1 MMLDLGGMDRR
12 ALLMRALLLAG
23 ASASLGACDMIGLAG
38 ADSPFRYSAEDMA
51 LLSAVADQFVPRGDS
66 VGALDAGVPALFE
79 GLMANWAAPA
89 TRQMMAGVLAA
100 INALD
105 PQGRDFAALPAA
117 DQAALLTAHDAAA
130 LAVDPDGRGSP
141 FGPPPATD
149 PAYQRFKQLVVT
161 LYYLSEPALTQELAY
176 THAPGAWVPSVPVTP
191 ETRPQG
197 GPGMF

>member
-1 MMLDLGGMDRR
+1 MLDMGDMDRR

-51 LLSAVADQFVPRGDS
+51 LLSAVAEQIVPRGDT
-66 VGALDAGVPALFE
+66 VGALDAGVPASFE
-79 GLMANWAAPA
+79 GLMANWASPE
-89 TRQMMAGVLAA
+89 TRETMAGVLAA

-105 PQGRDFAALPAA
+105 PQGRDFAGLPAA
-117 DQAALLTAHDAAA
+117 DQTALLTAHDTAA
-130 LAVDPDGRGSP
+130 LVPDPAGQGGP

-149 PAYQRFKQLVVT
+149 PGYQRFKQLVVT

-176 THAPGAWVPSVPVTP
+176 THVPGAWVPSVPVTP
-191 ETRPQG
+191 DTRPQG